1 MRMTILATE
10 YVNVLNR
17 FNSLVAETAGHD
29 MNNYQGL
36 DIDEEFEAIIQ
47 EPPQAYEPNWE

>member
-1 MRMTILATE
+1 MTILATE